1 MNITPDSATLIE
13 KEMLDSIHFPHEEVL
28 VDVEEIKQRKYNA
41 QRAMKLGNLYNDKV
55 KIIFIDTEGPKMVET
70 TVWGMTDNYLIFK
83 RGMTLPLHRI
93 HEIII

>member
-1 MNITPDSATLIE
+1 MNTMTDAITTIE
-13 KEMLDSIHFPHEEVL
+13 KELLDTIHFPHEEVL
-28 VDVEEIKQRKYNA
+28 SNSEEIIKRKYNS
-41 QRAMKLGNLYNDKV
+41 QRAMKLGNLYNDKI
-55 KIIFIDTEGPKMVET
+55 KIVFEDTECLKMIET

>member
-1 MNITPDSATLIE
+1 L
-13 KEMLDSIHFPHEEVL
+13 LDTIHFPHEEVL
-28 VDVEEIKQRKYNA
+28 SDAERIKERKYNA

-55 KIIFIDTEGPKMVET
+55 KIIFEDTEVMKMVET
-70 TVWGMTDNYLIFK
+70 TVWRITDNYLIFK

>member
-1 MNITPDSATLIE
+1 MNNTFDNIITIE
-13 KEMLDSIHFPHEEVL
+13 KELLDKIHFPHEEVL
-28 VDVEEIKQRKYNA
+28 SDAEHIGVRKYDA

-55 KIIFIDTEGPKMVET
+55 KIVFEDTEGVKMVET
-70 TVWGMTDNYLIFK
+70 TVWGMTDSYLIFK

>member
-1 MNITPDSATLIE
+1 MNAIPDDITTIE
-13 KEMLDSIHFPHEEVL
+13 KELLDTIRFPQQEVL
-28 VDVEEIKQRKYNA
+28 SDAEKIKLRKYDA

-55 KIIFIDTEGPKMVET
+55 KIVFEDVEGKKMVVT